1 VVLVSMLRLIVL
13 HQFEK
18 GIDLTY
24 TLGKLIIISSIE
36 IDLAIIAANAPSL
49 KIYWTKYISSH
60 ASTKKSQYESHTLS
74 TLQGPKVLSQAS
86 SCHISSNNMR
96 NNTISPDQ
104 LAEEG
109 DISMQPGAFYN
120 HSQEALWN
128 SNNGIIVTSSVGVV
142 VQAAPQQ
149 QDELEANYY
158 MFDK

>member
-1 VVLVSMLRLIVL
+1 M
-13 HQFEK
+13 
-18 GIDLTY
+18 
-24 TLGKLIIISSIE
+24 
-36 IDLAIIAANAPSL
+36 
-49 KIYWTKYISSH
+49 
-60 ASTKKSQYESHTLS
+60 
-74 TLQGPKVLSQAS
+74 
-86 SCHISSNNMR
+86 
-96 NNTISPDQ
+96 ISPEQ

-158 MFDK
+158 MFDKWRSLRN